1 MFCPKC
7 GKEVPDGAMHCP
19 NCGQA
24 VQAAQVQNPQQVPAV
39 QPPKKKGKKKW
50 IIIGVVVVI
59 LAILIFGGG
68 DSDSSKPADS
78 QSISSGTTQS
88 DTASSGQDDK
98 TEEKTDDQTAS
109 ALAQYQWIAE
119 NASTTFTIPDQAA
132 AFITAHPDFF
142 PGSSSNTGA
151 MSDATNYEVTYPML
165 AKSAKKYSDKL
176 FDVYGYV
183 TDVEESEDGS
193 MTYIHIVDYDSNSYI
208 AYYLGSID
216 IYKED
221 TVTGYLLPLDN
232 IQFANVSGGYTEAVV
247 FAAAYVEK
255 QEIVE

>member
-7 GKEVPDGAMHCP
+7 GKAVPDGAVHCP

-24 VQAAQVQNPQQVPAV
+24 VQVTQVPNPQQVPVA

-59 LAILIFGGG
+59 LAIMMFGG
-68 DSDSSKPADS
+68 DSDSSTPADS
-78 QSISSGTTQS
+78 APASNDTTQT
-88 DTASSGQDDK
+88 DTAQPAEDSKSDDK
-98 TEEKTDDQTAS
+98 TAS
-109 ALAQYQWIAE
+109 ALEQYQWIAE
-119 NASTTFTIPDQAA
+119 NASTTFTIPDSAA
-132 AFITAHPDFF
+132 SFINAHPDFF
-142 PGSSSNTGA
+142 PGNSSNTGA
-151 MSDATNYEVTYPML
+151 MSDATNYDVTYPML

-176 FDVYGYV
+176 FNIYGYV
-183 TDVEESEDGS
+183 TDVEEADDGS
-193 MTYIHIVDYDSNSYI
+193 MTYIHIVDADSNSYI

-255 QEIVE
+255 QEIVD